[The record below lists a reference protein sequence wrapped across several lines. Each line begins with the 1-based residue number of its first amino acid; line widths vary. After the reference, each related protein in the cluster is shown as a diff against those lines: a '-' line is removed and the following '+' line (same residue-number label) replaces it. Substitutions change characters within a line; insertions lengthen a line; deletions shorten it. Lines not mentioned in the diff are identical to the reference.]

1 MSNSRLEE
9 IRQARLAKLQKLRDL
24 GIDPYPA
31 KYSRAHISISSAR
44 DQVGQTVS
52 VAGRLWRLREH
63 GNVVFADLRD
73 PAGQIQLLFQKKT
86 LVDKFS
92 LLKLLDVGDF
102 LGVEGSV
109 ITTSA
114 GEITVDVSY
123 FEILGKS
130 IRPLPDEWHG
140 LKDVEERFRK
150 RYLDL
155 LLNPDVKKRF
165 DVRTIVIRETRNY
178 LDDLGFF
185 EVETPMFHPLYGGAN
200 ARPFTTHMHALDTDF
215 YLRIAFELYL
225 KRLVVGGYD
234 KVYEIGRDFRNEG
247 LDHSHNP
254 EFTMIEWYEANA
266 DYHRVMDVT
275 EGLFKHLAQ
284 KIYGTT
290 AMQVD
295 AATVEIGSSWPRIPM
310 TDLIAKHLSI
320 NVQDLSQ
327 KELVD
332 YCRKNAV
339 EVLGGE
345 TSGQLI
351 FDIFDK
357 KVAKDLIEPTW
368 VIDYPGDV
376 SPLSK
381 PHRTKP
387 GFVERFE
394 GYIGGREICDGWSE
408 LTDPAVQRARWEFDT
423 QAVRRDK
430 AEAQSVDEDFLEAME
445 YGLPPLGGIGIGM
458 DRLTMFFTNTWSIK
472 EVILFPTLRP
482 ESAQAS
488 TKSRQDF
495 TQKLVVVINPDLPAW
510 QVMNT
515 SAHIAAFLGNKM
527 SADFDTGKYFTT
539 KDGANLPRN
548 TQYPIVTLTASP
560 SQLKHLM
567 AEVRKTNLLYIGY
580 VPEMMVTTDDKK
592 LAGLLAAKDDFEID
606 YAGIGL
612 FGPKNEVDAL
622 TQKYPLW
629 GQEKNHD

>member
-102 LGVEGSV
+102 LGVEGQV
-109 ITTSA
+109 TTTQA
-114 GEITVDVSY
+114 GEITINVTY
-123 FEILGKS
+123 FELLGKS

-155 LLNPDVKKRF
+155 LLNPEVKTRF
-165 DVRTIVIRETRNY
+165 DIRSVVIRETRNY
-178 LDDLGFF
+178 LDALGFM

-225 KRLVVGGYD
+225 KRLVIGGYD

-254 EFTMIEWYEANA
+254 EFTMIEWYEAYA

-284 KIYGTT
+284 KIYGSTV
-290 AMQVD
+290 MQVD
-295 AATVEIGSSWPRIPM
+295 DSTVEIGASWPRIPM
-310 TDLIAKHLSI
+310 SDLISQRLSLD
-320 NVQDLSQ
+320 VESASAADL
-327 KELVD
+327 V
-332 YCRKNAV
+332 NACHQHGV
-339 EVLGGE
+339 EVVK
-345 TSGQLI
+345 GQTKGQMI
-351 FDIFDK
+351 FDLFDK
-357 KVAKDLIEPTW
+357 KISKTLVEPTW
-368 VIDYPGDV
+368 VIDYPEDV

-381 PHRTKP
+381 PHRSKP
-387 GFVERFE
+387 GWVERFE

-408 LTDPAVQRARWEFDT
+408 LTDPKVQRERFEFDT
-423 QAVRRDK
+423 TAARKEKEEVQ
-430 AEAQSVDEDFLEAME
+430 QVD
-445 YGLPPLGGIGIGM
+445 
-458 DRLTMFFTNTWSIK
+458 
-472 EVILFPTLRP
+472 
-482 ESAQAS
+482 
-488 TKSRQDF
+488 QDF
-495 TQKLVVVINPDLPAW
+495 FEA
-510 QVMNT
+510 
-515 SAHIAAFLGNKM
+515 LG
-527 SADFDTGKYFTT
+527 
-539 KDGANLPRN
+539 
-548 TQYPIVTLTASP
+548 
-560 SQLKHLM
+560 
-567 AEVRKTNLLYIGY
+567 
-580 VPEMMVTTDDKK
+580 
-592 LAGLLAAKDDFEID
+592 
-606 YAGIGL
+606 
-612 FGPKNEVDAL
+612 
-622 TQKYPLW
+622 
-629 GQEKNHD
+629 